1 MQRLNQDIKTGQLN
15 HVYLLYGEEAYLRR
29 QYKDRLKEAIIGDDT
44 MNYHY
49 YEGKNIPVGEVID
62 QAETM
67 PFFADKRLILM
78 ENTGLFKGGGEEL
91 AEYLKSPAQT
101 VYFLFVET
109 EVDKRSKLYKAASS
123 MGCVVEFGIQDESTL
138 KRWVLGMVKKENKK
152 ISEPAL
158 DYLLEMTGTDME
170 NIRKETEKLFS
181 YCLDKDAIAEKDIA
195 QICTKRISSHIF
207 EMINAIADRKQKK
220 ALELYYE
227 LLALKEP
234 PMRILFLVT
243 RQFNLLLQVKELAGK
258 GYQGRAIGEK
268 VGLSGFIAG
277 KYVAQAS
284 RFQKE
289 ELRETVEACVEAEEA
304 IKTGRMNDNMSVE
317 LLIVK
322 YSTQTNKGKEKNNYE
337 HDR

>member
-1 MQRLNQDIKTGQLN
+1 MQRLNQDMKTGQLN
-15 HVYLLYGEEAYLRR
+15 HIYLLYGEEAYLRK
-29 QYKDRLKEAIIGDDT
+29 QYKNRLKEAIIGDDS

-49 YEGKNIPVGEVID
+49 YEGKGVTIGEVID

-67 PFFADKRLILM
+67 PFFSEKRLILM

-91 AEYLKSPAQT
+91 SEYLKSPAQT

-109 EVDKRSKLYKAASS
+109 EVDKRSKLYKTVSAK
-123 MGCVVEFGIQDESTL
+123 GCAVEFGIQDENTL
-138 KRWVLGMVKKENKK
+138 KRWVLGMVKRENKK

-158 DYLLEMTGTDME
+158 NFLLEMTGTDME
-170 NIRKETEKLFS
+170 NIQKEMEKLFC
-181 YCLDKDAIAEKDIA
+181 YCMDQDAITERDIV

-207 EMINAIADRKQKK
+207 DMINAIADRKQKK

-234 PMRILFLVT
+234 PMRILFLIT

-268 VGLSGFIAG
+268 VGLPGFVAG
-277 KYVAQAS
+277 KYVTQAS

-289 ELRETVEACVEAEEA
+289 ELRETVEE
-304 IKTGRMNDNMSVE
+304 IGRAHV
-317 LLIVK
+317 
-322 YSTQTNKGKEKNNYE
+322 
-337 HDR
+337 